1 MIADAAWLVNPRR
14 AERTPPMKEKIKIG
28 YIGLGRRGFGVLRR
42 CLSDMHDVEIKTV
55 CDSNPA
61 AFEKTLAMLA
71 EKGVPA
77 PATTTNYHEILA
89 DPEIDAVIVMTG
101 WNTHVPCAIDSLRAG
116 KYTAME
122 VGCAYDLSECY
133 ALLDAHEQ
141 TGAPLMM
148 LENCCYGRRE
158 MMALRMVKEG
168 LFGEV
173 VHCDGGYHHYL
184 PDVELFMKKAD
195 GTVDTNHYRLSEYQ
209 NRNTEQY
216 PTHELGPIS
225 KILNINRGNRMVKL
239 ASFASKARGLS
250 TYMRDH
256 VPADHPLTGAEFKQ
270 GDIVNTVI
278 TCAGGET
285 ITLTLDTTLP
295 RPFYSRGFTV
305 RGTKGMC
312 EESGDRYCTYF
323 FDGMEEDVFNNE
335 AAMFEKYDHPL
346 HREYMQAGPKGGHGG
361 MDWLV
366 CRAFIES
373 VKAGTNTPID
383 VYDTVTWLAIGP
395 LAEQSIALGGMPVAF
410 PDFTKGKWFRRE
422 PAVLGKYCLDAV
434 VDDPGISIF

>member
-1 MIADAAWLVNPRR
+1 
-14 AERTPPMKEKIKIG
+14 MKDKIRVG
-28 YIGLGRRGFGVLRR
+28 YIGLGRRGYSMLNSCFSEMR
-42 CLSDMHDVEIKTV
+42 DVEIKTL

-61 AFEKTLAMLA
+61 AFERSVNMLK
-71 EKGVPA
+71 EKELPVPA
-77 PATTTNYHEILA
+77 LTTDYHEMLA

-101 WNTHVPCAIDSLRAG
+101 WNAHIPCAIDALRAG
-116 KYTAME
+116 KYTAIE
-122 VGCAYDLSECY
+122 VGCAYDLSECF

-168 LFGEV
+168 LFGEI

-184 PDVELFMKKAD
+184 PREDLFKQKAD
-195 GTVDTNHYRLSEYQ
+195 STIDTDHYRLSEYV
-209 NRNTEQY
+209 NRNAEQY

-239 ASFASKARGLS
+239 ASFASKARGLAS
-250 TYMRDH
+250 YMRDH
-256 VPADHPLTGAEFKQ
+256 VPTDHPMTGVAFKQ

-285 ITLTLDTTLP
+285 ITLTLDTSLP
-295 RPFYSRGFTV
+295 RPYYSRNFTV

-312 EESGDRYCTYF
+312 EESADKYCTYF
-323 FDGMEEDVFNNE
+323 FEGMKGVFGNE
-335 AAMFEKYDHPL
+335 ADMFEKYDHPL
-346 HREYMQAGPKGGHGG
+346 HRDYMQSGPKGGHGG

-366 CRAFIES
+366 SRAFVES
-373 VKAGTNTPID
+373 VKAGTDTPID
-383 VYDTVTWLAIGP
+383 VYDTVSWLAVGP
-395 LAEQSIALGGMPVAF
+395 LSEQSIALGGMPVNF
-410 PDFTKGKWFRRE
+410 PDFTKGKWFCRE
-422 PAVLGKYCLDAV
+422 PIVPGKYCLDAIV
-434 VDDPGISIF
+434 EDPDTPIF